1 MVETEPTAERK
12 IRQQEALILSQL
24 IKAKRGCIIW
34 QKCAEQL
41 LEYLLWVLSR
51 RDAWSLRQYTN
62 TTRLEPEANPTR
74 TRRLTSDY
82 SSKQTLTSDYSSNP
96 RADYKNEPVT
106 PPPPPTRDPS
116 LQWFGSRTARSKS
129 ATPVATPAY
138 PASAERAMSS
148 FLYLKQLFRAINC
161 KKIKS
166 VAS

>member
-1 MVETEPTAERK
+1 MSSDEYEQMVETEPTAERK

-96 RADYKNEPVT
+96 RADYNNEPVT
-106 PPPPPTRDPS
+106 PPPH
-116 LQWFGSRTARSKS
+116 ARSLASVIRVQDRSVKKCHARSNACIPCFRGKS
-129 ATPVATPAY
+129 YV
-138 PASAERAMSS
+138 
-148 FLYLKQLFRAINC
+148 FFFIFKAIISC
-161 KKIKS
+161 D
-166 VAS
+166 